1 VGGQP
6 SAGVSAGGQHRSP
19 AGQVPAILA
28 NPRYTSRQMRNRQR
42 KTTCK
47 SSGSGYRTGSIPVLK
62 RAAAARLSGASMGR
76 DKIASVV
83 QVFAD
88 LITVARAAAPADKAR
103 IYTGLGPRL
112 ACQPGGQL
120 VRDRSPRQPC

>member
-1 VGGQP
+1 MGGQP

-28 NPRYTSRQMRNRQR
+28 NPDTPAARCATAGG

-47 SSGSGYRTGSIPVLK
+47 SSGPGYRTALIPVLK
-62 RAAAARLSGASMGR
+62 RAAALGLSGASMGL

-83 QVFAD
+83 QAFAD
-88 LITVARAAAPADKAR
+88 LITVAWAATPAGKAQ
-103 IYTGLGPRL
+103 ITGAVSNLHMYLL
-112 ACQPGGQL
+112 AELNG
-120 VRDRSPRQPC
+120 